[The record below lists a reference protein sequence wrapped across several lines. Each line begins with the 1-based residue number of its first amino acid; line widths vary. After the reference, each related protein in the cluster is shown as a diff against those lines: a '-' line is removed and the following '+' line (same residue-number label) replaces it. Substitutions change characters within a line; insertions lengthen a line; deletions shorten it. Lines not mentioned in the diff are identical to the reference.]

1 MKLRYFIISIVHAF
15 AATLPFS
22 VDAIAQSK
30 FPAKPLKIVVSG
42 APGSVADMLVRP
54 LADEMGK
61 SLGVPVIVDN
71 KPGAGG
77 IVAVNELMSR
87 PADGYTVMLVGA
99 TQLIWNQYFFPKLTY
114 KPKSDF
120 TAVSMVSGIPMVLAV
135 NPALPVQTLDEFVA
149 YSKSHPGKINYGF
162 GNTGSPAHVAFELFR
177 AATGADAVPIA
188 YKSGPD
194 AVQGLMS
201 GDIQVMLDGMPLLE
215 PYIKSGR
222 LRPLGVATAGRL
234 ASLPNVPS
242 FAEKGYPRA
251 EADIWVGIVAR
262 SGTDSVIVSRL
273 SDEIRK
279 ALKRKNI
286 EEIYG
291 RIGAISRPSTAEEF
305 AAFIE
310 HERKKWGDVI
320 EKSGIKLQ

>member
-1 MKLRYFIISIVHAF
+1 MKFKYSVICLVQTI
-15 AATLPFS
+15 AATLSFS
-22 VDAIAQSK
+22 VDSMAQSK
-30 FPAKPLKIVVSG
+30 FPNKPLKIVVSG

-77 IVAVNELMSR
+77 IVAVNELLSR

-120 TAVSMVSGIPMVLAV
+120 AAVSMVSSIPMVIAV
-135 NPALPVQTLDEFVA
+135 NPTLPVQTLDEFVA

-162 GNTGSPAHVAFELFR
+162 GSTGSPAHVAFELFR

-222 LRPLGVATAGRL
+222 LRPLGVATSQSTCKYAERPLFCRKRLPPCRGRHL
-234 ASLPNVPS
+234 GRYR
-242 FAEKGYPRA
+242 FAVGY
-251 EADIWVGIVAR
+251 
-262 SGTDSVIVSRL
+262 
-273 SDEIRK
+273 
-279 ALKRKNI
+279 
-286 EEIYG
+286 
-291 RIGAISRPSTAEEF
+291 
-305 AAFIE
+305 
-310 HERKKWGDVI
+310 
-320 EKSGIKLQ
+320 